1 MKKFILSFVIMMA
14 AWMGVNAMS
23 FERAQ
28 AEALYLTD
36 KMAYELNLNDQQYND
51 AYEINLDYFLRI
63 DSPSDLY
70 GSYYTYRLY
79 DLRCILHDWQ
89 YSLLTAAD
97 YFLRPIIW
105 RAGGWYFPIYSYYN
119 RGYFYYS
126 RPSVWVSYYGGHGRS
141 YYRDGFYAN
150 RRPHWD
156 GGLRGHDMHRVVGH
170 AGGRDGGHRPGVGG
184 RDGGRRISGNGYH
197 IDMNGHRPGSNGGN
211 RGGGNHGDMGSGN
224 HDNHG
229 VGGGNHDGGN
239 HNGGMNPGGSN
250 HNGGSNS
257 GMNPGGGRSSGSG
270 VSRGSSF
277 SRGNSFDSSSSRMS
291 SSHSGSYS
299 SSRSTSP
306 SMSGSRSSSSMS
318 RGSSMGSSH
327 SSSPSMSRGSSM
339 GSSRSSSSSMSR
351 GSSMGSS
358 RGGGFGGGSRGG
370 GFGGGS
376 RGGGGGS
383 RGGGRR

>member
-70 GSYYTYRLY
+70 GSYYSYRLY

-89 YSLLTAAD
+89 YNLLVAAD
-97 YFLRPIIW
+97 YFLRPIVW

-141 YYRDGFYAN
+141 YYHNGFYGD
-150 RRPHWD
+150 RRPHWN
-156 GGLRGHDMHRVVGH
+156 GGLRGHDMHRVVVNRVDH
-170 AGGRDGGHRPGVGG
+170 NGGRRLGGGGH
-184 RDGGRRISGNGYH
+184 DGGRRINGNGYH
-197 IDMNGHRPGSNGGN
+197 IDMNGSRPGGN
-211 RGGGNHGDMGSGN
+211 RPGGDNHGGMNSGN

-229 VGGGNHDGGN
+229 SV
-239 HNGGMNPGGSN
+239 GSN
-250 HNGGSNS
+250 HSGSNHGS
-257 GMNPGGGRSSGSG
+257 DMNPGGGRPSGNS
-270 VSRGSSF
+270 VSRGSSMN
-277 SRGNSFDSSSSRMS
+277 RGNSFDGSSSRMS
-291 SSHSGSYS
+291 GSHMSGNSRGSSSYSSPS
-299 SSRSTSP
+299 SSRSTS
-306 SMSGSRSSSSMS
+306 SGMSSSRGSFGGSSRSSSS
-318 RGSSMGSSH
+318 
-327 SSSPSMSRGSSM
+327 PSM
-339 GSSRSSSSSMSR
+339 GSSRSSSSS
-351 GSSMGSS
+351 SMGSS
-358 RGGGFGGGSRGG
+358 RSSSMSGGSRGGGFSGGGSRSGG

-383 RGGGRR
+383 RGGRR

>member
-70 GSYYTYRLY
+70 GDYYSYRLY

-126 RPSVWVSYYGGHGRS
+126 RPTVWVSYYGGHDRS
-141 YYRDGFYAN
+141 YYHNGFYGN
-150 RRPHWD
+150 RRPHWN
-156 GGLRGHDMHRVVGH
+156 GGLRGHDMNRVVVHSGGH
-170 AGGRDGGHRPGVGG
+170 NGGRRPGVGG
-184 RDGGRRISGNGYH
+184 RDGGRRINGNGYH
-197 IDMNGHRPGSNGGN
+197 IDMNGRRPGGN
-211 RGGGNHGDMGSGN
+211 SGNHGGDNHVGMNSGN

-229 VGGGNHDGGN
+229 GGGSSHG
-239 HNGGMNPGGSN
+239 GGMNPGGSGN
-250 HNGGSNS
+250 HDGGSHS
-257 GMNPGGGRSSGSG
+257 GNMNPGSSRSSGSG
-270 VSRGSSF
+270 VSRGSSM

-291 SSHSGSYS
+291 SSRSGSYS
-299 SSRSTSP
+299 SP
-306 SMSGSRSSSSMS
+306 SRSSSSS
-318 RGSSMGSSH
+318 Y
-327 SSSPSMSRGSSM
+327 
-339 GSSRSSSSSMSR
+339 GSSRSSSSSMSGSR
-351 GSSMGSS
+351 GSFGGSSRSSSPSVGSSRSSGSFGGSS
-358 RGGGFGGGSRGG
+358 RGGGFSGGGSRGG
-370 GFGGGS
+370 GSFGGGS

>member
-70 GSYYTYRLY
+70 GSYYSYRLY

-89 YSLLTAAD
+89 YNLMVAAD
-97 YFLRPIIW
+97 YFLRPIVW

-141 YYRDGFYAN
+141 YYHNGFYGD
-150 RRPHWD
+150 RRPHWN
-156 GGLRGHDMHRVVGH
+156 GGLRGHDMNRVVGH
-170 AGGRDGGHRPGVGG
+170 RVDHNGGRRLGGGGH
-184 RDGGRRISGNGYH
+184 DGGRRINGNGYH
-197 IDMNGHRPGSNGGN
+197 IDMNGNRGGN
-211 RGGGNHGDMGSGN
+211 RPDGGNHGGMNSGN

-229 VGGGNHDGGN
+229 NVGGG
-239 HNGGMNPGGSN
+239 HNGGMNPGGSGN
-250 HNGGSNS
+250 HNGNVNS
-257 GMNPGGGRSSGSG
+257 GSGHSSGSSVG
-270 VSRGSSF
+270 RGSSM
-277 SRGNSFDSSSSRMS
+277 SRGNSFDGSSSRAS
-291 SSHSGSYS
+291 SVNRGSSFGNSPRSSYES
-299 SSRSTSP
+299 SSRSVSP
-306 SMSGSRSSSSMS
+306 NMGGSSMS
-318 RGSSMGSSH
+318 SSRSGSFGGS
-327 SSSPSMSRGSSM
+327 SRGSSM
-339 GSSRSSSSSMSR
+339 GSSRSGGMS
-351 GSSMGSS
+351 GGS
-358 RGGGFGGGSRGG
+358 RGGGFSGGGSRGG
-370 GFGGGS
+370 GSFGGGS

-383 RGGGRR
+383 RSGGRR

>member
-63 DSPSDLY
+63 DSPSDIY

-141 YYRDGFYAN
+141 YYRDGFYGD
-150 RRPHWD
+150 RRPHWN
-156 GGLRGHDMHRVVGH
+156 GGLRGHDMHRPAVGH
-170 AGGRDGGHRPGVGG
+170 VGG

-197 IDMNGHRPGSNGGN
+197 IDMNGHRPGGNSN
-211 RGGGNHGDMGSGN
+211 NHGSTGRP
-224 HDNHG
+224 
-229 VGGGNHDGGN
+229 DGGN
-239 HNGGMNPGGSN
+239 HSVMNSHGSHNDGYHSGNVNPGGSRPSGGN
-250 HNGGSNS
+250 ASRGGS
-257 GMNPGGGRSSGSG
+257 
-270 VSRGSSF
+270 V

-291 SSHSGSYS
+291 GSYMGSGSYS
-299 SSRSTSP
+299 FP
-306 SMSGSRSSSSMS
+306 SRSSSPSMGSS
-318 RGSSMGSSH
+318 RGSSMSGG
-327 SSSPSMSRGSSM
+327 SRGGGFS
-339 GSSRSSSSSMSR
+339 G
-351 GSSMGSS
+351 GSS
-358 RGGGFGGGSRGG
+358 RGGGFSGGSSRGG
-370 GFGGGS
+370 GSFGGGS

-383 RGGGRR
+383 RGGRR

>member
-70 GSYYTYRLY
+70 GSYYSYRLY

-89 YSLLTAAD
+89 YNLLVAAD
-97 YFLRPIIW
+97 YFLRPIVW

-141 YYRDGFYAN
+141 YYHNGFYGD
-150 RRPHWD
+150 RRPHWN
-156 GGLRGHDMHRVVGH
+156 GGLRGHDMHRVVVNRVDHNGGRRLG
-170 AGGRDGGHRPGVGG
+170 AGGH
-184 RDGGRRISGNGYH
+184 DGGRRINGNGYH
-197 IDMNGHRPGSNGGN
+197 IDMNGSRPGGN
-211 RGGGNHGDMGSGN
+211 RPGGDNHGGMNSGN

-229 VGGGNHDGGN
+229 SVGSNHSGGNH
-239 HNGGMNPGGSN
+239 GSD
-250 HNGGSNS
+250 
-257 GMNPGGGRSSGSG
+257 MNPGGGRPSGNSNS
-270 VSRGSSF
+270 VSRGSSMN
-277 SRGNSFDSSSSRMS
+277 RGNSFDGSSSRMS
-291 SSHSGSYS
+291 GSHMSGNSRGSSSYSSPS
-299 SSRSTSP
+299 SSRSTS
-306 SMSGSRSSSSMS
+306 SGMSSSRGSFGGSSRSSSS
-318 RGSSMGSSH
+318 
-327 SSSPSMSRGSSM
+327 PSM
-339 GSSRSSSSSMSR
+339 GSSRSSSMS
-351 GSSMGSS
+351 
-358 RGGGFGGGSRGG
+358 GGSRGG
-370 GFGGGS
+370 GFSGGGSRSGGSFGGGS

-383 RGGGRR
+383 RGGRR